1 MNNKIF
7 SPILISLATSAIF
20 LSIPKALAQNVPSE
34 VSQKEPQTLV
44 FEVSSSSDRTQKL
57 KSVQTKQATAQT
69 PQSSSGQSSNVS
81 DPLGGLLV
89 TSVFITYI
97 LLGLQY
103 RKHCTHRATLLL
115 QQIETLERIWKMQ
128 SHQ

>member
-7 SPILISLATSAIF
+7 SPLAILATSVLF
-20 LSIPKALAQNVPSE
+20 LSIPKAIAQNVPSQ

-44 FEVSSSSDRTQKL
+44 FEVSSSGDRTQKL
-57 KSVQTKQATAQT
+57 KSVQTKQTTAQT
-69 PQSSSGQSSNVS
+69 AQSSPRQSNNVS

-115 QQIETLERIWKMQ
+115 QQIETLERIWNMQ
-128 SHQ
+128 SHR